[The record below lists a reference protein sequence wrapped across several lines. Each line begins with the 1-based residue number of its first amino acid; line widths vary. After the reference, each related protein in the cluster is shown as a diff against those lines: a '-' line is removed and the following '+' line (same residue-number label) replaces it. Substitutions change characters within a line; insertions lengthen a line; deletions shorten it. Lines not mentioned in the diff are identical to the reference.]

1 MRLLDTLSLSTRM
14 FKTRPMRTFLTVL
27 GVGVGIGTVLFLV
40 SFGYGLQN
48 AVLSKITT
56 TDALLSLD
64 VTPGVADLITLTQK
78 DVQEISQISDVDE
91 VSPVINLS
99 AQLTVGDLTGDG
111 LVYAINN
118 SFFRLNGI
126 SVDYGQIINSDE
138 DYTAV
143 ISSAGVQLFNLT
155 PEQII
160 GKEISLMLF
169 VPKMSEDG
177 FDEIEA
183 IKREKK
189 YKIVGVINDENAN
202 YIFMPSQTISDLG
215 IKKYDQ
221 LKVKVSANEQIERV
235 RNEIIEKGFLVS
247 SLSDT
252 IEQANKIFRII
263 QVILALFGLVALMV
277 SAIGMFNTMTIA
289 LLERINEIGIM
300 RAIGISKKDVRQL
313 FLLESVMMGFLG
325 GIGGV
330 IIGYATGEIAN
341 IGINMLAKT
350 FGGQSLDLF
359 YCPMW
364 FVIFIIIFSTVIG
377 FITGIYPSLKA
388 SKLNPLT
395 ALRYK

>member
-1 MRLLDTLSLSTRM
+1 
-14 FKTRPMRTFLTVL
+14 
-27 GVGVGIGTVLFLV
+27 
-40 SFGYGLQN
+40 
-48 AVLSKITT
+48 
-56 TDALLSLD
+56 
-64 VTPGVADLITLTQK
+64 
-78 DVQEISQISDVDE
+78 
-91 VSPVINLS
+91 
-99 AQLTVGDLTGDG
+99 
-111 LVYAINN
+111 
-118 SFFRLNGI
+118 
-126 SVDYGQIINSDE
+126 
-138 DYTAV
+138 
-143 ISSAGVQLFNLT
+143 
-155 PEQII
+155 
-160 GKEISLMLF
+160 
-169 VPKMSEDG
+169 MSEDG